1 MGKIKNA
8 GKKVGDKLVNSD
20 NLVFT
25 FLRSIV
31 SSQAASWVDLG
42 ASVLLVALSVSSWIA
57 TPIGAVLGGI
67 VNCCLNY
74 KYTFHAQNVSPKAV
88 AVKYAM
94 VWFGSLTL
102 NTVGTSLLTMVLD
115 QWQLLESLG
124 FTNVGNFAAARL
136 VVSLLVSWFWNF
148 LLQRYFVYRT
158 SSFDPKAIEIA
169 DFFLPKKKK
178 S

>member
-1 MGKIKNA
+1 MSVERIKQF
-8 GKKVGDKLVNSD
+8 GRSVSHKLVNSD

-25 FLRSIV
+25 FLRSVV

-42 ASVLLVALSVSSWIA
+42 TSVLLVWIGLSSWIA
-57 TPIGAVLGGI
+57 TPVGAVLGGI

-74 KYTFHAQNVSPKAV
+74 KYTFHAQGVSPRAV

-102 NTVGTSLLTMVLD
+102 NTVGTSLLAMLLD
-115 QWQLLESLG
+115 HWGILGAMG
-124 FTNVGNFAAARL
+124 FTDLGNFATARL

-148 LLQRYFVYRT
+148 LLQRNFVYKQT
-158 SSFDPKAIEIA
+158 AFDPRAIAVA
-169 DFFLPKKKK
+169 DILTARGK
-178 S
+178 